1 MLIIANTVISEW
13 LARRGRSWETAIR
26 EFLAMAL
33 VNGGVAV
40 VAWLLLPDGEG
51 ELHLGNALF
60 FLLLLTLLV
69 TLYDRYRPL
78 YVTRLETAHDQT
90 APAPPRLPASAP

>member
-1 MLIIANTVISEW
+1 M
-13 LARRGRSWETAIR
+13 RR
-26 EFLAMAL
+26 AL
-33 VNGGVAV
+33 LSLVVASLAV

-78 YVTRLETAHDQT
+78 YVARLETANGQIPPDAAT
-90 APAPPRLPASAP
+90 APLPPGS

>member
-1 MLIIANTVISEW
+1 
-13 LARRGRSWETAIR
+13 
-26 EFLAMAL
+26 MAL

-78 YVTRLETAHDQT
+78 YVARSEKADGEM
-90 APAPPRLPASAP
+90 APEAGVSS